1 MKIRFFI
8 IIAVLP
14 FVCVTLSAKDYVSDL
29 KIKNTAFTAGEKLD
43 YIGYFQWGI
52 IIDGVD
58 ITSFAIKDTCRDKDV
73 YRIDA
78 VVKTT
83 KTIKTFFAMCDTF
96 RTKITTDYLEPMHF
110 YEHDKEKK
118 YEAVYSYKFFPSEA
132 GMYVDAYSNRNGTV
146 KREKVNHKGY
156 PMDPFSLLYRI
167 RNIDF
172 ASLKEGDN
180 IWFDSYVFQDPVVTM
195 CIQYLGTETVK
206 LRSKKTIE
214 AMKFKFNTSDGTLFS
229 SKNPVY
235 IWIETA
241 PAHRIVHAEA
251 KLKIGYAKVDIK

>member
-1 MKIRFFI
+1 MKIKTFI
-8 IIAVLP
+8 VAAILSFVFSTLP
-14 FVCVTLSAKDYVSDL
+14 AKDYVSGL
-29 KIKNTAFTAGEKLD
+29 KVKNTAFIAGEKLD

-52 IIDGVD
+52 VIDGVD
-58 ITSFAIKDTCRDKDV
+58 ITSFAIKDTCRGKDV

-83 KTIKTFFAMCDTF
+83 KTIKTFFALCDTF
-96 RTKITTDYLEPMHF
+96 RTKITTDCLEPMHF

-146 KREKVNHKGY
+146 KREQVHHKGY

-180 IWFDSYVFQDPVVTM
+180 IWFDSYVFQEPVVTM
-195 CIQYLGTETVK
+195 CIQYLGKETVK
-206 LRSKKTIE
+206 LRSKKTYE

-241 PAHRIVHAEA
+241 HAHRLVHAEV
-251 KLKIGYAKVDIK
+251 KLKIGYAKIDIK

>member
-1 MKIRFFI
+1 MKYRFLVLFMLLSLAVGTIYAADQYSALKIR
-8 IIAVLP
+8 
-14 FVCVTLSAKDYVSDL
+14 
-29 KIKNTAFTAGEKLD
+29 NTAFSPGEKLD
-43 YIGYFQWGI
+43 YIGYFQWGV

-58 ITSFAIKDTCRDKDV
+58 LTTFAIEDTCRGKKV
-73 YRIDA
+73 YNIEA

-83 KTIKTFFAMCDTF
+83 KTIKTFFFLCDTF
-96 RTKITTDYLEPMHF
+96 RTKITMDYLEPMHF

-146 KREKVNHKGY
+146 KREKVHHKGY

-172 ASLKEGDN
+172 ESLKEGDN

-235 IWIETA
+235 LWIETA